1 MHRSQV
7 LIIQLQEAWASYNR
21 YPCAETHKS
30 VTNLIY
36 RQLPQAIDEDIE
48 IKFPELSPEEYAWLR
63 SK

>member
-1 MHRSQV
+1 
-7 LIIQLQEAWASYNR
+7 
-21 YPCAETHKS
+21 